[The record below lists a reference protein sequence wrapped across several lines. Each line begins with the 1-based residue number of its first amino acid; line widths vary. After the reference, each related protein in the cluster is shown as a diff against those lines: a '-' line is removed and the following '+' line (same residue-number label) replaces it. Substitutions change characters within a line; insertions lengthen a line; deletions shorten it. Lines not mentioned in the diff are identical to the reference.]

1 MLSQLREAACA
12 TIEIYVEV
20 ASSLGLM
27 VNFPKSKF
35 MVIGSAMS
43 EDDQ

>member
-1 MLSQLREAACA
+1 MPLLRYS
-12 TIEIYVEV
+12 YVEV
-20 ASSLGLM
+20 ASSVDLM

-43 EDDQ
+43 EDGQ